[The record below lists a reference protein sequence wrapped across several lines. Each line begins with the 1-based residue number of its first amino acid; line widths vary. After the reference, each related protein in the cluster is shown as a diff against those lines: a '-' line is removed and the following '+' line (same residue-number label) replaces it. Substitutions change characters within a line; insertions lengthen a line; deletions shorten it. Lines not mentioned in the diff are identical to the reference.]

1 MLFGPLNM
9 SLLLTIG
16 LIHIIALVSPG
27 PDFALILRCRQSRLA
42 AFGAA
47 LGISLAIGIHTLLSL
62 AGISLI
68 IQNTPTL
75 YTLVQFFGASYLA
88 WLSWGAFSS
97 FFRKSEVREKRL
109 VSFSSFKKG
118 LYVGVLTN
126 LSNPKA
132 LLFFIGLLSGLVTP
146 EVNFLIRTLLVGE
159 LFLLSFFWFSFL
171 AWFVS
176 KVQGT
181 LNRFDRPISLVTGI
195 LFAFVSLS
203 IFRTF
208 LFHW

>member
-75 YTLVQFFGASYLA
+75 YTLVQF
-88 WLSWGAFSS
+88 
-97 FFRKSEVREKRL
+97 
-109 VSFSSFKKG
+109 
-118 LYVGVLTN
+118 
-126 LSNPKA
+126 
-132 LLFFIGLLSGLVTP
+132 
-146 EVNFLIRTLLVGE
+146 
-159 LFLLSFFWFSFL
+159 
-171 AWFVS
+171 
-176 KVQGT
+176 
-181 LNRFDRPISLVTGI
+181 
-195 LFAFVSLS
+195 
-203 IFRTF
+203 
-208 LFHW
+208 